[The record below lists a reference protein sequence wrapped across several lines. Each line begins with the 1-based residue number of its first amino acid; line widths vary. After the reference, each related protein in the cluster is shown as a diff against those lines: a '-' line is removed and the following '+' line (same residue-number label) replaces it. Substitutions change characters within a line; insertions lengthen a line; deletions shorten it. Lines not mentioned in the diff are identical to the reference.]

1 MRKVVL
7 IILSISIV
15 LMSSCR
21 MPREM
26 VWDMVVMPFSGMD
39 KEQVHNID
47 KFMPDCPHGQFE
59 FDAQYND
66 SLKQNE
72 RYFLNSQSAQKGFY
86 SLIQTRMYDSTGSI
100 VGGYEICMG
109 NAKFLEIFE
118 NVPIASKYEQVNERI
133 NRKVCFQNDVQF
145 LVASDQEKQLL
156 LEETS
161 EYDYTLMV
169 IWPSSSRYYTKRH
182 LRQVRQYVKR
192 FGDDYRFRVIYVH
205 LPLNGQNESHQ
216 VEERAP
222 QYSCEDLQY
231 KATEA
236 YWSDNFQTAY
246 SLYSKLD
253 SIEPIGGFYDLWYYY
268 VTAEIEEH
276 PLKSRELLFRLV
288 AKGLDRG
295 GSEQLFLHDI
305 GLFERAYWHELD
317 SLIGIAEHK
326 RCQPFIDSLAAMAE
340 IDQAIR
346 KEPWSEENGQKMIAI
361 DSINTAKLEVLITQY
376 GFPTWKLV
384 GREGSHNAWLIA
396 QHSPT
401 LLSWY
406 LKQLRQ
412 AVQENDADSYDLAYM
427 EDRFLMHQG
436 RPQIYGSQIS
446 WRIVAGDTIKGFYPI
461 ADVKHVN
468 ERRLPK
474 GLCPIEFISRTYL
487 GTDSTIISPDDLN
500 YLDNYYPCVTNM
512 YPGID
517 TCRQKQESRNGIGVS
532 FDDVKMYYF
541 PQDLEVL
548 ACYLY
553 DFDTAL
559 AVNKAKSMVLFGKR
573 LDEEWH
579 LPQPLMDSVV
589 ACYDELRADY
599 ERMITKDDDQMLNAI
614 TSFDTLVKVLDNGFY
629 PRYTIDAW
637 NGHIKD
643 LIAEKA
649 KTLTADDYEAFFEW
663 LYGQVA
669 VGNYHLFD
677 YNDLYEEVKRRL
689 LGE

>member
-86 SLIQTRMYDSTGSI
+86 SLIQTRMYDSTGGI

-118 NVPIASKYEQVNERI
+118 NVPIASKYEQVNENV
-133 NRKVCFQNDVQF
+133 NRNVCFKNDVQF
-145 LVASDQEKQLL
+145 VVASNQEKQLL

-182 LRQVRQYVKR
+182 LRQVRQYVKH

-205 LPLNGQNESHQ
+205 LPLNGQNGSHQ
-216 VEERAP
+216 AEERAP

-231 KATEA
+231 KACMA
-236 YWSDNFQTAY
+236 YRSNDFPAAY
-246 SLYSKLD
+246 ASYLALD
-253 SIEPIGGFYDLWYYY
+253 SVDSIVYYYDLWQFY
-268 VTAEIEEH
+268 VSAEKVRDTV
-276 PLKSRELLFRLV
+276 KSKELLFRL
-288 AKGLDRG
+288 AENNGFERFSLNQKFF
-295 GSEQLFLHDI
+295 EEI
-305 GLFERAYWHELD
+305 GLRDRPYWPELD
-317 SLIGIAEHK
+317 SLIGLAESK
-326 RCQPFIDSLAAMAE
+326 RCRPFADSLKVLRE
-340 IDQAIR
+340 RDQAIR
-346 KEPWSEENGQKMIAI
+346 RNLQSEEQWKQMSVI
-361 DSINTAKLEVLITQY
+361 DSLNTAQLKALIAQY
-376 GFPTWKLV
+376 GFPTWELV
-384 GREGSHNAWLIA
+384 GREAANSAWLIA
-396 QHSPT
+396 QHSQSFLP
-401 LLSWY
+401 WY
-406 LKQLRQ
+406 LQHYKQ
-412 AVQENDADSYDLAYM
+412 AVMDNNAERRSLAYM
-427 EDRFLMHQG
+427 EDRYLTQQS
-436 RPQIYGSQIS
+436 RPQIYGTQLC
-446 WRIVAGDTIKGFYPI
+446 TIDSVTYFFPI
-461 ADVKHVN
+461 IDPKRVN
-468 ERRLPK
+468 QRRLLMDMGPIEDYLKAFSDK
-474 GLCPIEFISRTYL
+474 GL
-487 GTDSTIISPDDLN
+487 DSLKISPLSLDYLN
-500 YLDNYYPCVTNM
+500 NYYINNSNM
-512 YPGID
+512 YAFIEAYYQNKD
-517 TCRQKQESRNGIGVS
+517 VS
-532 FDDVKMYYF
+532 QLPTFYWDGGPYPF
-541 PQDLEVL
+541 PRDLEVL
-548 ACYLY
+548 AGYV
-553 DFDTAL
+553 FEGNTTE
-559 AVNKAKSMVLFGKR
+559 AVKIAKKMVLCGKR

-649 KTLTADDYEAFFEW
+649 KSLTADDYEAFFEW

-677 YNDLYEEVKRRL
+677 YNELYEEVKRRL